1 MPKFDISNAADFSRI
16 TQQGI
21 GATSAL
27 FGGRDPAEW
36 DIVEASYNN
45 VVFHVFETKQMW
57 EGALPRVTDQGGR
70 RKVKYQY
77 PYRDGQTTDDLGRKP
92 GSFDMEIVIH
102 GNRYMLGFQALL
114 REFDKPTPGKLIHPV
129 RGEIMCAVED
139 FIVTHESASRKTVQ
153 MRVTFI
159 EHNFTIGNIRQLRD
173 STVKGALA
181 AALNIFKIIDDA
193 IVKIEA
199 ATLLVRAVKNTLN
212 QLLGT
217 YKSTNAGTLT
227 QMNAT
232 FNAKGGSADIP
243 SLLPTNQGGT
253 RNGDGSVTTDN
264 FVVVRSPSDPFNS
277 VPVDTLSEDVLL
289 ATAVNNLTKQVVARR
304 AELAQI
310 LNTIYANGGALELYD
325 TIIELRT
332 TAVLLQE
339 VLERGAASSN
349 ARVIDYTVP
358 RLMSLREAAFL
369 NGIPAN
375 RVQELDLLNPFLLST
390 NFIDA
395 GVVLK
400 VPVT

>member
-16 TQQGI
+16 TQQSI
-21 GATSAL
+21 GATTAL

-36 DIVEASYNN
+36 DIVEGSFNG
-45 VVFHVFETKQMW
+45 VVFHVFESKQLW
-57 EGALPRVTDQGGR
+57 QGALPRVTDQGGR

-77 PYRDGQTTDDLGRKP
+77 PYVDGQTTDDLGRKA
-92 GSFDMEIVIH
+92 GSFDMEIVLF
-102 GNRYMLGFQALL
+102 GNRYMLGYQALEK
-114 REFDKPTPGKLIHPV
+114 EFQKPTPGKLIHPV
-129 RGEIMCAVED
+129 RGEIVCAVED
-139 FIVTHESASRKTVQ
+139 FIVTHENSSRKTLA

-159 EHNFTIGNIRQLRD
+159 EHNFTIGSIRQLRD
-173 STVKGALA
+173 NTVKGALG
-181 AALNIFKIIDDA
+181 AALNIFKIVDAA

-199 ATLLVRAVKNTLN
+199 AQLLIRAVKNQIN
-212 QLLGT
+212 ALLAT
-217 YKSTNAGTLT
+217 YKTENANTLS

-232 FNAKGGSADIP
+232 FNSRGGSADIP

-253 RNGDGSVTTDN
+253 RNADGSVSSEN
-264 FVVVRSPSDPFNS
+264 FVVVRTPSDPFNS
-277 VPVDTLSEDVLL
+277 VPVNDLSAEVLL

-304 AELAQI
+304 AELSEILQQI
-310 LNTIYANGGALELYD
+310 YSNGGSLELYD

-369 NGIPAN
+369 NGLGAN

-390 NFIDA
+390 NFVAQGTVI
-395 GVVLK
+395 K
-400 VPVT
+400 VPVA